1 MNEVKKKIIEALECA
16 IDAVKG
22 LPDIIENSRFKVLND
37 GWIQDKDLGIDWG
50 PSSEKT
56 MNHEKAEKW
65 SKDKGGRL
73 PTIEELRSIVDYER
87 HEPAIDVDIFKDTK
101 SSWYWTNT
109 PAAGYPEFAWC
120 VDISGGG
127 VGSGSK
133 GNGKYVR
140 PVRKSKGVK

>member
-73 PTIEELRSIVDYER
+73 PTIEELRSIIDYER
-87 HEPAIDVDIFKDTK
+87 REPAIDADIFKDTK
-101 SSWYWTNT
+101 RSWYWTNT
-109 PAAGYPEFAWC
+109 PVAGYPEDAWC
-120 VDISGGG
+120 VGFSYGIVDSYG
-127 VGSGSK
+127 K
-133 GNGKYVR
+133 GIDGYVR
-140 PVRKSKGVK
+140 PVRASQ